1 MSRQQDAPSNASAQG
16 SLQLPLASLANVLAS
31 CVLQEAHA
39 GLHSDLQ
46 KEGWRGGKQSRLGP
60 GDPTR
65 HPEPERKQGT
75 GSRTLEDKSTQERQ
89 GL

>member
-1 MSRQQDAPSNASAQG
+1 MSRQPDAPSNASAQG

-46 KEGWRGGKQSRLGP
+46 KEGWRGGEAEPPWPWGSHTAP
-60 GDPTR
+60 GA
-65 HPEPERKQGT
+65 
-75 GSRTLEDKSTQERQ
+75 
-89 GL
+89 

>member
-46 KEGWRGGKQSRLGP
+46 KEGWRRG
-60 GDPTR
+60 
-65 HPEPERKQGT
+65 
-75 GSRTLEDKSTQERQ
+75 GSRAALALGIPHGTRSLKENRGQDLGR
-89 GL
+89 